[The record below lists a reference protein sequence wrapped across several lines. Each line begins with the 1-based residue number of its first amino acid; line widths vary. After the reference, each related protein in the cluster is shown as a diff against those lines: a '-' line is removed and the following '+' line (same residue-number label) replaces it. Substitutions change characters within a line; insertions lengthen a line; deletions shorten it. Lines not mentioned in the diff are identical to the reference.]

1 MLSVGILLRAG
12 GVMLKRGRRFGF
24 SFWILILFI
33 TSGCQN
39 RHRTDLYELQFADRF
54 QCNQIDN
61 RIDLKNQIDTL
72 NLIAQA
78 YYSRCYDKVI
88 AYGPKAQNAYRQK
101 TFSIMK
107 ETGNL
112 FLPDGTLIDY
122 VLESHERAF
131 LSFLLAA
138 SYLQLGQTE
147 AAKVELRRLD
157 HELMTRLYNFG
168 EDPVNILLQA
178 VLWERLGEVSESRVD
193 WNRLYGQRNIDE
205 SIRAFAM
212 RRMEAI
218 DEKEALRL
226 GWKVYAID
234 SFPEIEWKVKWV
246 DSTGGYFAIY
256 PASRFIEDCASDTG
270 VRLSTES
277 WFNKIAGRYLH
288 DYHPLLNLQ
297 SWIRLPVGLVYG
309 VTTFAFG
316 TGIAVG
322 GCALEGITRGTVQV
336 CQEAI
341 RGGLEVMKES
351 PQVVRKTLEPDLRHW
366 ENVPAA
372 FLVTTAEEPALESC
386 LKGVWMA
393 GTGRVRRIL

>member
-1 MLSVGILLRAG
+1 
-12 GVMLKRGRRFGF
+12 MLKRGHRFDLTP
-24 SFWILILFI
+24 LILLLFI
-33 TSGCQN
+33 FILAGCQS
-39 RHRTDLYELQFADRF
+39 RRRTDLYELQLADRSL
-54 QCNQIDN
+54 CNQIDS
-61 RIDLKNQIDTL
+61 RIDFKNRIDTL
-72 NLIAQA
+72 NLIVQA

-138 SYLQLGQTE
+138 SYAQLGQVE

-178 VLWERLGEVSESRVD
+178 VLWERLGEVPESRVD
-193 WNRLYGQRNIDE
+193 WNRLHRQKNVDE
-205 SIRAFAM
+205 PVRAFAM
-212 RRMEAI
+212 RRMESI
-218 DEKEALRL
+218 DQREALRS
-226 GWKVYAID
+226 GWKVYAIY
-234 SFPEIEWKVKWV
+234 SFPKIEWKVNWI
-246 DSTGGYFAIY
+246 DSTGGYFAIS
-256 PASRFIEDCASDTG
+256 PASRFLEDCASDTG

-277 WFNKIAGRYLH
+277 WFNKIAGRYH
-288 DYHPLLNLQ
+288 QDYHPLLNLQ
-297 SWIRLPVGLVYG
+297 SWVRLPVGLVYG
-309 VTTFAFG
+309 ATTFAFG

-322 GCALEGITRGTVQV
+322 GCALEGITRGAVNI
-336 CQEAI
+336 CQDAI
-341 RGGLEVMKES
+341 RGGFEVMRES
-351 PQVVRKTLEPDLRHW
+351 PEVIRKTLEPDLRHW

-372 FLVTTAEEPALESC
+372 FLVTTAEAPAHESC
-386 LKGVWMA
+386 LNGIWME

>member
-1 MLSVGILLRAG
+1 
-12 GVMLKRGRRFGF
+12 MLKRCHRPVF
-24 SFWILILFI
+24 SLLLFILFVAY
-33 TSGCQN
+33 GCQSQ
-39 RHRTDLYELQFADRF
+39 RRIDLYELQSADRLR
-54 QCNQIDN
+54 CVEIDG
-61 RIDLKNQIDTL
+61 RIDSKNQIDTL

-78 YYSRCYDKVI
+78 YYHRCYEKVI
-88 AYGPKAQNAYRQK
+88 RYGSAAQSVYRQK
-101 TFSIMK
+101 TFSILK

-112 FLPDGTLIDY
+112 FLPDGTLLDY

-138 SYLQLGQTE
+138 SYAQLGRTE

-178 VLWERLGEVSESRVD
+178 VLWEWMGEVPESRVD
-193 WNRLYGQRNIDE
+193 WNRLHGQKSIDE

-212 RRMEAI
+212 RRMELI
-218 DEKEALRL
+218 DRREALHSE
-226 GWKVYAID
+226 WKVYAID
-234 SFPEIEWKVKWV
+234 FFPEIEWRVKWI

-256 PASRFIEDCASDTG
+256 PASRFLEDCASDTG

-277 WFNKIAGRYLH
+277 WFRKVAGRYQY

-297 SWIRLPVGLVYG
+297 SWVRFPVGLVYG

-316 TGIAVG
+316 TSIAVG
-322 GCALEGITRGTVQV
+322 GCLLDGMMKGSGRLCEGSVRTGF
-336 CQEAI
+336 
-341 RGGLEVMKES
+341 EVMKES
-351 PQVVRKTLEPDLRHW
+351 PQVVRKTIEPDLRHW

-372 FLVTTAEEPALESC
+372 ILVTTAEAPALERC
-386 LKGVWMA
+386 LNGIWME
-393 GTGRVRRIL
+393 GTSRVRRIF